1 MPRPRVTVRF
11 KENADPKFVE
21 ALCGIAD
28 MFGST
33 YYNKDTRTLVVLP
46 KDQRDEQTWKAQLA
60 SLVSENAPLDWDAAA
75 T

>member
-1 MPRPRVTVRF
+1 MQTRRVTVRF
-11 KENADPKFVE
+11 KEDADAEFVE

-28 MFGST
+28 MWGPT

-46 KDQRDEQTWKAQLA
+46 NSERDETTLTAQLRQ
-60 SLVSENAPLDWDAAA
+60 LVTENAPINWDAAA